1 MLRRRRCASS
11 RPPPRL
17 TVFCFFFY
25 ADIDECNF
33 QNICVFGSCQNLPG
47 MFRCV
52 CDDGYELDRSG
63 GNCTG
68 EGEASHTQ
76 KACVFAAFLTS
87 RMCVCVCVA
96 ADINECADPVN
107 CINGLCVNTP
117 GGYHCNCPEDFEL
130 NPTGVGCVGESG
142 WLKSRINTSKTRFPV
157 SSPRL
162 LRVCV
167 LRHSGWQL
175 LPGHQHPRRRRH
187 LLQPGDRR
195 GSDPGVLL
203 LLPGGGLGEPV

>member
-1 MLRRRRCASS
+1 MWRSLRHAPSTPS
-11 RPPPRL
+11 PPL
-17 TVFCFFFY
+17 TLAVSTSA

-68 EGEASHTQ
+68 GSRTDACFRSTQRFTHSEG
-76 KACVFAAFLTS
+76 CVFAIFLTP
-87 RMCVCVCVA
+87 CVCVCVA

-117 GGYHCNCPEDFEL
+117 GGYMCNCPEDFEL
-130 NPTGVGCVGESG
+130 NPTRVGCVGESG
-142 WLKSRINTSKTRFPV
+142 QTQI
-157 SSPRL
+157 
-162 LRVCV
+162 
-167 LRHSGWQL
+167 
-175 LPGHQHPRRRRH
+175 
-187 LLQPGDRR
+187 
-195 GSDPGVLL
+195 
-203 LLPGGGLGEPV
+203 